1 MCLGNPLGLLEALLG
16 GLCIQKP
23 KKVIGFLRF
32 LKMQVF
38 GFLKCLVAF
47 LGSPW
52 LPLGPNESKMGAK
65 MVSKRDP
72 KSDQKMN
79 RQRDPTHGEISNED
93 RTKMGPN
100 LIKYRSDPKCLG
112 QGAGQGAL

>member
-1 MCLGNPLGLLEALLG
+1 MSFFEGLGGFWVCLGNSLGLLESLLG
-16 GLCIQKP
+16 GFCIQKP
-23 KKVIGFLRF
+23 KKIISFLRF

-38 GFLKCLVAF
+38 GSLKCLMAS

-65 MVSKRDP
+65 MGSKRDP

-79 RQRDPTHGEISNED
+79 RQSDPKNGEISDEG
-93 RTKMGPN
+93 RKKWVPT
-100 LIKYRSDPKCLG
+100 
-112 QGAGQGAL
+112 

>member
-1 MCLGNPLGLLEALLG
+1 MCLGNPLGLLESLLG

-23 KKVIGFLRF
+23 ENIVGFLRF

-38 GFLKCLVAF
+38 GSLKFLMAF

-52 LPLGPNESKMGAK
+52 LPLGRYESKMGAK
-65 MVSKRDP
+65 MASKRDP

-79 RQRDPTHGEISNED
+79 RQSDPKNGEISDED
-93 RTKMGPN
+93 RKKWVPT
-100 LIKYRSDPKCLG
+100 
-112 QGAGQGAL
+112 

>member
-1 MCLGNPLGLLEALLG
+1 
-16 GLCIQKP
+16 
-23 KKVIGFLRF
+23 
-32 LKMQVF
+32 MQVF

-52 LPLGPNESKMGAK
+52 LPLGPNESKLGAK

-100 LIKYRSDPKCLG
+100 LIKISVRPKVSRSGGWPGGVVIIL
-112 QGAGQGAL
+112 